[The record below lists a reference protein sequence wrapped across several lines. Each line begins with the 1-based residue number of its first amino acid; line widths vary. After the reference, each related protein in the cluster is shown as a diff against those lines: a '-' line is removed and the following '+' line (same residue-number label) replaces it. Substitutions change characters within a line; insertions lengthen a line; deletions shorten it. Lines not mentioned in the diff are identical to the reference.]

1 VVQLFSSRCPQP
13 ESREALP
20 LRFLTAALVP
30 TNMVLDRIPPP
41 RAVYE
46 SSLEER
52 VVIPWNRA
60 TFRRDGR
67 AAPLGQAGF
76 TLFEVIVALMLTSL
90 IAILAYASAQVSFDA
105 RTLLVTDLRDLQ
117 SSRAAR
123 QILSDALRNAEPP
136 LRPEDPGFELR
147 GNRMTFVAAGGAPP
161 LDPDYDWFIAIG
173 PEGDRVRFTAK
184 PLGRAPPAEVSFIL
198 PGVTRWEVLV
208 PGQKEWIRE
217 WPNGGLMPRAVEMR
231 LWNDSV
237 LVGAPLRV
245 NLVP

>member
-1 VVQLFSSRCPQP
+1 
-13 ESREALP
+13 
-20 LRFLTAALVP
+20 
-30 TNMVLDRIPPP
+30 MILDRSPPP
-41 RAVYE
+41 GAVSE

-52 VVIPWNRA
+52 VIIPWNRA
-60 TFRRDGR
+60 TFRPDGR
-67 AAPLGQAGF
+67 AASLGQAGF

-90 IAILAYASAQVSFDA
+90 IAMLAYASAQVSFDA

-117 SSRAAR
+117 GSRAAR

-136 LRPEDPGFELR
+136 QRPEDPGFELR

-173 PEGDRVRFTAK
+173 PADDRVIFTAK
-184 PLGRAPPAEVSFIL
+184 PLGRAPATEVSFAL

-208 PGQKEWIRE
+208 PGQNEWVHE
-217 WPNGGLMPRAVEMR
+217 WPNGTVMPRAVEIR

-237 LVGAPLRV
+237 LVGSPLRV